1 MYIFFFIAKVSTYGG
16 GGYAAELSESR
27 KNATKI
33 LQALE
38 NNTWIDAQTRA
49 VFTELATYNAV
60 SNLFCVMTLVVE
72 FLPTN
77 GVFLWTDLKISRL
90 FSTSG
95 GMETLV
101 VVCEFFILIFFSVFI
116 YQELKQLY
124 QMKKGYF
131 KEFWNC
137 VEFVMVIL
145 VFTCV
150 IMFLMRIKLVE
161 SAINKLEEN
170 PGKFVSFVRVASW
183 SEAFM
188 VMVALL
194 VFITWLKGMKLLRF
208 NSRIQVLSQTL
219 RGAAGPLATFSVVF
233 IVFFLAY
240 ALFAFAVFAKDLES
254 YYNFVTTCESVMG
267 LLLGA
272 FDYGEIETAQPIIG
286 PIFFFTF
293 MVFGNMIIMN
303 MFLTIIMDVFA
314 EVKDEIGEDPEE
326 FVIVEYMIK
335 RFRRVTGLKP
345 SKVQVEDPEEK
356 KEMEDKFKEDMS
368 ALKIKKRNKRL
379 FKSKPPV
386 DFAIA
391 NRFARLDDSL
401 RGFYCEDFAEERML
415 DDIVE
420 KKWGIT
426 TEHSFAD
433 AATELKMEEER
444 ETIRHDMYAALDNF
458 ETSFDEGAFNLAF
471 EEDDE
476 TALVGKNK

>member
-1 MYIFFFIAKVSTYGG
+1 MSTYGG

-27 KNATKI
+27 ENASKI
-33 LQALE
+33 IEALE
-38 NNTWIDAQTRA
+38 NYTWIDSQTRA
-49 VFTELATYNAV
+49 VMTELSTYNAV

-77 GVFLWTDLKISRL
+77 GVFLYTDLKISRL

-101 VVCEFFILIFFSVFI
+101 VVCEFFILIFFTVFI
-116 YQELKQLY
+116 YQEMKQLY
-124 QMKKGYF
+124 QMKKKYF

-137 VEFVMVIL
+137 IEFVMVIL

-161 SAINKLEEN
+161 NAISKLEKN
-170 PGKFVSFVRVASW
+170 PGQYVSFARVSSW

-188 VMVALL
+188 IMVALL

-219 RGAAGPLATFSVVF
+219 KGAAGPLATFSIVF
-233 IVFFLAY
+233 IVFFFAY
-240 ALFAFAVFAKDLES
+240 ALFAFAIFGQNLES

-272 FDYGEIETAQPIIG
+272 FDYGEIERTDPILG

-293 MVFGNMIIMN
+293 MVFGNFIIMN

-314 EVKDEIGEDPEE
+314 EVKDEVGDDPEE
-326 FVIVEYMIK
+326 FVIVEHMIK
-335 RFRRVTGLKP
+335 RFRKVTGLQSNKI
-345 SKVQVEDPEEK
+345 QVEDPEEK
-356 KEMEDKFKEDMS
+356 KEMEDKFKEDMC
-368 ALKIKKRNKRL
+368 ALKKKKRNKR
-379 FKSKPPV
+379 FMKSKPPV

-391 NRFARLDDSL
+391 QRFTRLDDSL

-420 KKWGIT
+420 KKWGIS

-433 AATELKMEEER
+433 AATELKIEEER
-444 ETIRHDMYAALDNF
+444 ETMRHDMYAALDNF

-471 EEDDE
+471 EEDE
-476 TALVGKNK
+476 EALVSKK